1 MAFPTLNTNEVLM
14 TLYNMVIGQRT
25 FSDNLGGL
33 DGSLVDKA
41 RIEGSEFGDT
51 YLYQSADILRTYKFV
66 PVGPDPETGAYTQE
80 QLEQLNVLKPFVP
93 TKINQQAVTLNIFR
107 QIPITIDRTIS
118 KRAFIDEGAWYDFT
132 NLLADLLDQTKRAY
146 DVTTYN
152 TYVGTVESS
161 VGKQQATVSIPAL
174 KDASSATEQV
184 SHNKLLAETIAEKI
198 SNIFTEL
205 KDLSKEYNDLGYYR
219 AFAPSDLI
227 VIWNSD
233 FVNKIKT
240 AGLPEIYHSG
250 DLEKVFDFENVLPA
264 KYFGKIVEG
273 TDSATGGRTLV
284 EVELN
289 NVHYFAGEEIPTRSL
304 VEANKSYVPD
314 DSIVCKII
322 HKDSIP
328 YMSGFETRTEF
339 LNARNL
345 NSSNQY
351 LTFGHNTLTP
361 IKNYPLITLRVAEVE
376 EA

>member
-14 TLYNMVIGQRT
+14 TLYNMIIGQRT

-66 PVGPDPETGAYTQE
+66 PVGPDPETGAYTPE

-93 TKINQQAVTLNIFR
+93 TKINQQAITLDIFR

-132 NLLADLLDQTKRAY
+132 NLLGDLLDQTKRAY

-174 KDASSATEQV
+174 EDAASATEQV
-184 SHNKLLAETIAEKI
+184 SHNKLLAESIAEKI
-198 SNIFTEL
+198 SNIFTEV

-219 AFAPSDLI
+219 AFAPSDLM
-227 VIWNSD
+227 VVWNSD

-250 DLEKVFDFENVLPA
+250 DLASVFDFENVLPA
-264 KYFGKIVEG
+264 KYFGTIVEDIES
-273 TDSATGGRTLV
+273 TTGGRTLV
-284 EVELN
+284 EAELN
-289 NVHYFAGEEIPTRSL
+289 GKHYFAGEEIPNKTL

-314 DSIVCKII
+314 DSIVCKIL

-328 YMSGFETRTEF
+328 YMSGFQTRTEF

-361 IKNYPLITLRVAEVE
+361 IKNYPLITLRVVE
-376 EA
+376 G

>member
-14 TLYNMVIGQRT
+14 SLYNMIIGQRT

-41 RIEGSEFGDT
+41 RIEGSAFGDT

-66 PVGPDPETGAYTQE
+66 PVDASANGTVPDQM
-80 QLEQLNVLKPFVP
+80 NVLQPFVP
-93 TKINQQAVTLNIFR
+93 TKVNQQPITLDIFR
-107 QIPITIDRTIS
+107 QIPITIDRSLS

-132 NLLADLLDQTKRAY
+132 NLLSDLLDQTKRVY

-152 TYVGTVESS
+152 AYVGTVESS

-174 KDASSATEQV
+174 EDAASATEQV

-205 KDLSKEYNDLGYYR
+205 KDVSKDYNDLGYYR

-227 VIWNSD
+227 VVWNSD
-233 FVNKIKT
+233 YVNKIKT

-250 DLEKVFDFENVLPA
+250 DLASVFDFENVLPA
-264 KYFGKIVEG
+264 KYFGKIEVG
-273 TDSATGGRTLV
+273 TESATGGRTLV
-284 EVELN
+284 EAELN
-289 NVHYFAGEEIPTRSL
+289 DKHYFAGEEIPERSL
-304 VEANKSYVPD
+304 VEANTSYNVD
-314 DSIVCKII
+314 GDIVCKII

-328 YMSGFETRTEF
+328 YMSGFVTRTEF
-339 LNARNL
+339 INARNM

-361 IKNYPLITLRVAEVE
+361 IKNYPLITLRVE

>member
-14 TLYNMVIGQRT
+14 SLYNMIIGQRT

-66 PVGPDPETGAYTQE
+66 PVDATANGSTPDQM
-80 QLEQLNVLKPFVP
+80 NVLQPFVP
-93 TKINQQAVTLNIFR
+93 TRVNQQPITLDILR
-107 QIPITIDRTIS
+107 QIPITIDRS
-118 KRAFIDEGAWYDFT
+118 LSRRAFIDEGAWYDFT
-132 NLLADLLDQTKRAY
+132 NLLSDLLDQTKRVY

-161 VGKQQATVSIPAL
+161 VGKQKQTVTIPAL
-174 KDASSATEQV
+174 ASGASAQEQV
-184 SHNKLLAETIAEKI
+184 AHNKLLAETIAEKI

-205 KDLSKEYNDLGYYR
+205 KDVSKDYNDLGYYR

-227 VIWNSD
+227 VVWNSD

-250 DLEKVFDFENVLPA
+250 DLASVFNFDNILPT
-264 KYFGKIVEG
+264 KYFGTITAG
-273 TDSATGGRTLV
+273 TTSATGGHTL
-284 EVELN
+284 EEADIN
-289 NVHYFAGEEIPTRSL
+289 SEHYFAGEEIPASST
-304 VEANKSYVPD
+304 VEAGKSYTVD
-314 DSIVCKII
+314 GNIVCKII

-328 YMSGFETRTEF
+328 YMSGFVTRTEF
-339 LNARNL
+339 INARNM

-361 IKNYPLITLRVAEVE
+361 IKNYPLITLRVT